1 MSNESRTMLVVLL
14 VCGFLMF
21 GCIVLPVGLGAAF
34 FFMASQRAEVAAAER
49 AMVAEQVAR
58 SQAAAAQA
66 TAQAAQKA
74 VQQAQPAPRTGPPV
88 TLPIS
93 VPSVPRVPALPAIP
107 PEAPAT
113 SPPTIP
119 VPPLGFS
126 ETGLPGVPP
135 EAVPA
140 MLADIEQRKQLYDTF
155 KKLREIDDQIKTL
168 GTLDPA
174 ASAFIA
180 GLKQQALDSFKAAG
194 ITQEHIDKIM
204 AEGDK
209 EGW

>member
-14 VCGFLMF
+14 VCGVLMF

-49 AMVAEQVAR
+49 AMAAEQAAR
-58 SQAAAAQA
+58 AQAAAAQA
-66 TAQAAQKA
+66 SAEAAHKA
-74 VQQAQPAPRTGPPV
+74 VQQAQPAPPTGPPV

-93 VPSVPRVPALPAIP
+93 VPSLPRVPALPESP
-107 PEAPAT
+107 PELTAT

-119 VPPLGFS
+119 VPPLGFP
-126 ETGLPGVPP
+126 ETGLPDLPP

-140 MLADIEQRKQLYDTF
+140 MLADIEQRKQLYETF
-155 KKLREIDDQIKTL
+155 KKLREIDEQIKTL
-168 GTLDPA
+168 GALDPA
-174 ASAFIA
+174 ASAFVA
-180 GLKQQALDSFKAAG
+180 GLKQQALDTFKAAG
-194 ITQEHIDKIM
+194 ITQEHIDKII